1 MLKTRIF
8 TSNPRFR
15 FGLALLS
22 LLLLG
27 QGTANGGGFY
37 LPEIATPGSIGT
49 AGAANPTNTFD
60 ASSSI
65 TNPAAMVL
73 LEQDK
78 SMMVGGQIMAPDM
91 SFDSKIA
98 TAGGSDG
105 GNAGDTA
112 VAPGF
117 FYARHLNENSSV
129 GFGLSAV
136 LGGGVDYGDD
146 FVGRY
151 QATAAS
157 LTGAGLT
164 VSYGYK
170 VNDEVS
176 VGGGLTMIY
185 TEFEQDIAINLPAA
199 LPDGEVSLE
208 DLDAWDPQFT
218 LGLTWR
224 LNEKALLGF
233 VYRSK
238 IEIELDGKLKTK
250 DLPAPPFSALDGQ
263 KITLEFDAPELFEVG
278 LQYDLNADT
287 KLFLEFDIERWSQFD
302 QNYLTFNSLG
312 ETVIL
317 DRNWDD
323 TWRVSAAIVKSIGND
338 LYSFG
343 IGYDSSPVDDEDR
356 TFDLPVDEQLRLA
369 FAWGRQIDEQ
379 SRWAIAS
386 EYIWLGDNKIDQT
399 VQGVRV
405 KGDFDAYMIIVGAN
419 YERRF

>member
-15 FGLALLS
+15 FGLAVLS

-27 QGTANGGGFY
+27 QGTANGAGFY
-37 LPEIATPGSIGT
+37 LPELATPGSIGT

-60 ASSSI
+60 ASSSV
-65 TNPAAMVL
+65 TNPAAMVH

-105 GNAGDTA
+105 GNAGDIA

-199 LPDGEVSLE
+199 MPDGEVSLE

-238 IEIELDGKLKTK
+238 AELELDGKLKTK
-250 DLPAPPFSALDGQ
+250 GLSAPPFAALDGQ

-302 QNYLTFNSLG
+302 QNYLTINSLG
-312 ETVIL
+312 ETVVL
-317 DRNWDD
+317 ERNWDD

-343 IGYDSSPVDDEDR
+343 FGYDSSPVDDEDR

-386 EYIWLGDNKIDQT
+386 EYIWMGDNKIDQT

>member
-1 MLKTRIF
+1 MLKTRVF

-15 FGLALLS
+15 FGLAVLS
-22 LLLLG
+22 LLLG
-27 QGTANGGGFY
+27 QGTANGAGFY
-37 LPEIATPGSIGT
+37 LPELATPGSIGT

-60 ASSSI
+60 ASSAL

-112 VAPGF
+112 AAPGF

-164 VSYGYK
+164 ASYGYK
-170 VNDEVS
+170 VNDKVS

-185 TEFEQDIAINLPAA
+185 TEFEQDIAIDRPAA

-238 IEIELDGKLKTK
+238 AELELDGKLKTK

-263 KITLEFDAPELFEVG
+263 SIKLEFDAPEVFEVG

-287 KLFLEFDIERWSQFD
+287 KLFLEFDIERFSQFD
-302 QNYLTFNSLG
+302 SNYLTINSLG
-312 ETVIL
+312 ETVVL

-369 FAWGRQIDEQ
+369 FAWGRKVDEQ
-379 SRWAIAS
+379 SHWAIAT
-386 EYIWLGDNKIDQT
+386 EYIWMGDNKIDQT
-399 VQGVRV
+399 AQGVRV